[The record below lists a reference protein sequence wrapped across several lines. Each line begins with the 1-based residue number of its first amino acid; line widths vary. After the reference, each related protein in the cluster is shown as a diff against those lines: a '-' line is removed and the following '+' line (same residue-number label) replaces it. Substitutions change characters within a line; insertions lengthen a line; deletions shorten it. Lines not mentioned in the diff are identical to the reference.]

1 MGQYCPFFCC
11 SRKKPPNNSHIS
23 NPNSETVNNNGTTNI
38 NINNNITPNQPKV
51 NSYIT
56 VKSNVNNKK
65 EELNDL
71 EKRFNDI
78 RSKSSKF
85 NDDIKEKEKY
95 IPNYRELLEEFNRQI
110 IGLKDNLNIA
120 YLNQK
125 HFGNL
130 FSKEESDELLN
141 DIENISS
148 KIVEM
153 ESLIEKQKTEI
164 KSLES
169 NIEII
174 QEKFNETKNDTLNS
188 PNEQNRKFSVD
199 IQSIKRLIEQT
210 EAIIKKLNENKEF
223 YDQKKNEIENEIHKM
238 QDKTEIKVTK
248 IKTTRKKTLN
258 TLILNKKN
266 YSITDIHDSF
276 FEKASELFGI
286 RDFTKA
292 KEMLKSIYISNNQES
307 GDSSSDEPKLIS
319 KKWHQT
325 CYINDEFDTHYI
337 NYELKAVGLPDGNT
351 FTTASLF
358 FDLDGKIEI
367 NQFEIEGKPAN
378 FEFHENFMRFDIN
391 LKNLESKKINI
402 IYKESPKIEKLT
414 EGQKELRN
422 IYRRKYYGLPERLV
436 GQNGKYI
443 LVNISSFE
451 IINFEDEFFI
461 KIDKSGQVEYQWGGI
476 IPENG
481 KKTIVRLSRREAHI
495 KFHEKYTLKAIDNNT
510 FINNS
515 SIKITTG
522 YKYGNNSIIEYS
534 YKSKQN
540 PNIKVDEN
548 KNIIEVHYKNT
559 NRQLG
564 EFILKGELTNRCK
577 GEWRIKLTDEE
588 IESLVPPDYKTN
600 KEEFKRISLDIINK
614 YNLEHKNEVLAV
626 PDATKIGKWVKKNIT
641 FDNTYT
647 GMNQKTAT
655 ETLYE
660 RKGVCHHITKL
671 FNALMYSLGYQVLY
685 ILGYFIDTTKSFSI
699 KDSHAW
705 SLIKINGKW
714 LPFDVTNGIFSGK
727 LPVTYVFKQIGYI
740 SIEPIQCYDKV
751 EFEKIEVIGN
761 FI

>member
-38 NINNNITPNQPKV
+38 NINNNITTNKPKV
-51 NSYIT
+51 DTYIN

-78 RSKSSKF
+78 RSKSSGF

-174 QEKFNETKNDTLNS
+174 QEKFNETKNNAQNS

-199 IQSIKRLIEQT
+199 TQSIKRLIEQT
-210 EAIIKKLNENKEF
+210 ETIIKKLNENKEF
-223 YDQKKNEIENEIHKM
+223 YDQKKNEIENKMHKM

-292 KEMLKSIYISNNQES
+292 KEILKSLYLSNNQES
-307 GDSSSDEPKLIS
+307 GDSSSEEPKLI
-319 KKWHQT
+319 
-325 CYINDEFDTHYI
+325 
-337 NYELKAVGLPDGNT
+337 
-351 FTTASLF
+351 
-358 FDLDGKIEI
+358 
-367 NQFEIEGKPAN
+367 
-378 FEFHENFMRFDIN
+378 
-391 LKNLESKKINI
+391 
-402 IYKESPKIEKLT
+402 
-414 EGQKELRN
+414 
-422 IYRRKYYGLPERLV
+422 
-436 GQNGKYI
+436 
-443 LVNISSFE
+443 
-451 IINFEDEFFI
+451 
-461 KIDKSGQVEYQWGGI
+461 
-476 IPENG
+476 
-481 KKTIVRLSRREAHI
+481 
-495 KFHEKYTLKAIDNNT
+495 
-510 FINNS
+510 
-515 SIKITTG
+515 
-522 YKYGNNSIIEYS
+522 
-534 YKSKQN
+534 
-540 PNIKVDEN
+540 
-548 KNIIEVHYKNT
+548 
-559 NRQLG
+559 
-564 EFILKGELTNRCK
+564 
-577 GEWRIKLTDEE
+577 
-588 IESLVPPDYKTN
+588 
-600 KEEFKRISLDIINK
+600 
-614 YNLEHKNEVLAV
+614 
-626 PDATKIGKWVKKNIT
+626 
-641 FDNTYT
+641 
-647 GMNQKTAT
+647 
-655 ETLYE
+655 
-660 RKGVCHHITKL
+660 
-671 FNALMYSLGYQVLY
+671 
-685 ILGYFIDTTKSFSI
+685 
-699 KDSHAW
+699 
-705 SLIKINGKW
+705 
-714 LPFDVTNGIFSGK
+714 
-727 LPVTYVFKQIGYI
+727 
-740 SIEPIQCYDKV
+740 
-751 EFEKIEVIGN
+751 
-761 FI
+761 